1 MMKDLLN
8 PTSTSSWKKLEEHF
22 KEIRSLSLKDL
33 FHKDPKRFEKFSLK
47 VGPILFDF
55 SKNFITEKTL
65 SFLCQLAEEMKL
77 REKIFNMYRGEKINI
92 TEQRS
97 VLHIALRKK
106 DKEPILVNGKDI
118 MKDVI
123 CALDKIKNFAEKIR
137 KGEWRGF
144 SGKRIKYVVNL
155 GIGGSCL
162 GPKMVI
168 HALKHLSSNE
178 IKTFFLSNIDPVHV
192 CSVLKEIEPEYALF
206 IISSK
211 SFTTKETLENALYIK
226 KWFLSSINTNDPKV
240 ISKHF
245 VAITSNIE
253 KAKEFGIDE
262 ENIFPMWEWVGGRFS
277 LWSSIGLPIAI
288 ALGAKRFEELLQGA
302 SLVDKHFF
310 SAPFD
315 KNIPVIMALLSIW
328 YNNFFNSCVQMII
341 PYSESLRYLPE
352 YLQQLE
358 MESNGKSTTLDE
370 RFVNYKTGY
379 IVVGGVGTDVQHSF
393 FQLLHQGT
401 HFIPCDFIIFS
412 KSPFDLKRHHKL
424 LIANCLAQ
432 SKALME
438 GKEEKE
444 KIYKHISGN
453 KPSNTLLIEDLSPF
467 SIGSLIALYEHKIFV
482 EGVIWNI
489 NSFDQW
495 GVELGKRLA
504 DKIYNS
510 FENPMSNL
518 DSSTT
523 GLIKEIKKI
532 NTSL

>member
-1 MMKDLLN
+1 MSNSLN
-8 PTSTSSWKKLEEHF
+8 PTYTCSWNKLKEHF
-22 KEIRSLSLKDL
+22 DEIKSLSLKDL
-33 FHKDPKRFEKFSLK
+33 FDKDPRRFEKFSLK
-47 VGPILFDF
+47 VGPIFFDF
-55 SKNFITEKTL
+55 SKNLITEKTL
-65 SFLCQLAEEMKL
+65 SLLCQLAEEMKL
-77 REKIFNMYRGEKINI
+77 KEKILKMYKGEKINI

-106 DKEPILVNGKDI
+106 DREPIWVNGKNI
-118 MKDVI
+118 MEDVI
-123 CALDKIKNFAEKIR
+123 CVLNKIKDFAEKVR
-137 KGEWRGF
+137 NGEWRGF
-144 SGKRIKYVVNL
+144 NGEKIKYVVNL

-162 GPKMVI
+162 GPKMII
-168 HALKHLSSNE
+168 HALKHQSFNE
-178 IKTFFLSNIDPVHV
+178 IKTFFLSNIDPIHV
-192 CSVLKEIEPEYALF
+192 FNILKEIEPKNTLF

-211 SFTTKETLENALYIK
+211 SFNTKETLENALYIK
-226 KWFLSSINTNDPKV
+226 EWFLNSIKSSDPK
-240 ISKHF
+240 IMSKHF
-245 VAITSNIE
+245 IAVTSNVE
-253 KAKEFGIDE
+253 KAKKFGIDK
-262 ENIFPMWEWVGGRFS
+262 ENIFPMWDWVGGRFS
-277 LWSSIGLPIAI
+277 LWSSIGLSVAI

-302 SLVDKHFF
+302 SLIDEHFL
-310 SAPFD
+310 SAPFN
-315 KNIPVIMALLSIW
+315 KNLPVIMALLSIW
-328 YNNFFNSCVQMII
+328 YNNFFNSSVQMVI
-341 PYSESLRYLPE
+341 PYSESLKYLPE

-358 MESNGKSTTLDE
+358 MESNGKSITLDGE
-370 RFVNYKTGY
+370 IANYKTGY
-379 IVVGGVGTDVQHSF
+379 VVVGGIGTDVQHSF

-412 KSPFDLKRHHKL
+412 KLPFDLKKHHKFL
-424 LIANCLAQ
+424 LANCLAQ

-444 KIYKHISGN
+444 VIYKHIFGN
-453 KPSNTLLIEDLSPF
+453 KPSNTFLIEDLSPF
-467 SIGSLIALYEHKIFV
+467 SIGALIALYEHKIFV

-510 FENPMSNL
+510 FGSSISNL